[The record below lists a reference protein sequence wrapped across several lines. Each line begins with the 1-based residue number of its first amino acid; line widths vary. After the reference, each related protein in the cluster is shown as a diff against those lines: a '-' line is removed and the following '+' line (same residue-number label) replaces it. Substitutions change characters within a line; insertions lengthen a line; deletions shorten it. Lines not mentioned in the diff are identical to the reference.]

1 MTPITEVAPAMVAAT
16 PLQQFT
22 GAAPA
27 AIDEMRAL
35 YVSTGG
41 GVGLAPQVLEK
52 ARDSKSALHRYFE
65 WDDTLAAEAH
75 RLTQAEQLVRRV
87 HVTLIPAGA
96 VESVRVRAFIA
107 TRDLHDAATA
117 EGDTDVADAPAGS
130 YRMLG
135 DVTGSPAYE
144 AAVLQQIESDVK
156 RLRYKYRL
164 HSQLFTTV
172 IQGLVEPDPN

>member
-1 MTPITEVAPAMVAAT
+1 MTPITEVAPATVAAT

-35 YVSTGG
+35 YVTTGG
-41 GVGLAPQVLEK
+41 GDALAPHVLEK
-52 ARDSKSALHRYFE
+52 ARDVRSALHRYFE

-87 HVTLIPAGA
+87 HVTLIPTGA

-107 TRDLHDAATA
+107 TRDLHDAAVA
-117 EGDTDVADAPAGS
+117 EGDTATASAPSGS
-130 YRMLG
+130 YKMLG

-156 RLRYKYRL
+156 RLQYKHRL
-164 HSQLFTTV
+164 HAQLFATV
-172 IQGLVEPDPN
+172 IQSLVESQS